1 MRILLVGEF
10 SRLHNSL
17 KEGLVALGHEVTL
30 VGSGDDFKNF
40 PVDLSI
46 APKTVTNSG
55 ALRFLSKI
63 TNKLFGYTL
72 ESLEKGRRFEK
83 LLPQL
88 KGYDVV
94 QLINSDAIETLP
106 GLEIGLY
113 KKLFAQNGKI
123 FLLICGDETPV
134 VDELLK
140 NKQRYSVM
148 TPYFEDKSVE
158 AHYRYT
164 LKYTSEK
171 YRQLYRYVSENASA
185 LLTSDLDY
193 KLVLDE
199 AGIETTLIPNP
210 VNIDKIKFEPLSE
223 RDPIT
228 IFYGANKYSSVK
240 KGGKY
245 FEQALNIVREKFG
258 DKARIETVNS
268 LPYSEYVEHVKKAHI
283 VLDQIY
289 AFDQGYNALEAMA
302 RGKVVFTGAE
312 LEFYEYYGLSE
323 TVAINALPDVDSI
336 VDRLSELIENPSE
349 IAATGKRARHFVEK
363 EHNHLKIAGLYL
375 EKWNEKARD

>member
-17 KEGLVALGHEVTL
+17 KEGLVVLGHEVTL

-46 APKTVTNSG
+46 AARTVGSSG
-55 ALRFLSKI
+55 FLKLVSRI
-63 TNKLFGYTL
+63 VNKFFGFTL

-106 GLEIGLY
+106 GLEMRLY
-113 KKLFAQNGKI
+113 KRLFAQNGKI

-134 VDELLK
+134 VDEWLK
-140 NKQRYSVM
+140 NNQRYSVM
-148 TPYFEDKSVE
+148 TPYFEDESLE
-158 AHYRYT
+158 PHYRYT
-164 LKYTSEK
+164 LKYTSGK
-171 YRQLYRYVSENASA
+171 YRELYRYVSENASA

-193 KLVLDE
+193 KLILDK

-223 RDPIT
+223 SDPIT

-245 FEQALNIVREKFG
+245 FEQALNIVKEKFEN
-258 DKARIETVNS
+258 KLKIETVDS

-312 LEFYEYYGLSE
+312 SEFYEHYGLSE
-323 TVAINALPDVDSI
+323 KVAVNALPNVDYI
-336 VDRLSELIENPSE
+336 VAEISRLVKDRREMSRMGKHARTFVEREHDFRQ
-349 IAATGKRARHFVEK
+349 IAAR
-363 EHNHLKIAGLYL
+363 YL
-375 EKWNEKARD
+375 EVWTKA